1 MGESR
6 MHISPLPILPAGW
19 RSPSNKEGMDAIDED
34 VERYV
39 GCIWIDRL
47 LAGMSE
53 FTQRT
58 KIHACSHYYFHAFY
72 NHRSFKMQDKGV
84 VGLSSIFLACKVL
97 ENTRKMKDL
106 QHCYQLEIAKAHP
119 GVELME
125 KEQFEL
131 REEITR
137 IESFLLRIVH
147 FNFSPP
153 TDSFDKLE
161 ELIIEVFKKTT
172 HLVAP
177 YEPDQHKWQMAI
189 MTCARSFLCDAYRV
203 IAVHLHQQHVLAYA
217 CLRMACFYQ
226 QKSFHGINI
235 ILQQWDTIFPE
246 HPSDGQTDQ
255 VKKDILQVFRMKSRL
270 SKSQKDDSL
279 TLPDQR
285 VPP

>member
-203 IAVHLHQQHVLAYA
+203 IAVHLHQQ
-217 CLRMACFYQ
+217 Q
-226 QKSFHGINI
+226 
-235 ILQQWDTIFPE
+235 FPE